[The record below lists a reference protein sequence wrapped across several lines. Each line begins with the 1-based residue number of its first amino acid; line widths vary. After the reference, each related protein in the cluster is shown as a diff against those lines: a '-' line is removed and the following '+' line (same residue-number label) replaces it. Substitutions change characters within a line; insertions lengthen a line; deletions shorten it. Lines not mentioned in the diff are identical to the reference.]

1 MIADRTRDILEGFLP
16 VNTVDMLMPLL
27 GIFIVVNV
35 LLGSAV
41 MLTYAERRLVAR
53 MQNRIGPN
61 RVGPFG
67 VLQGVADLLKLVTKE
82 DITPRA
88 ADRLVFLIAPIL
100 FFTPAIALFAVVPF
114 FDGWAVVDLDAGIVY
129 VIAVTSVSSLAA
141 FAAGWASNNK
151 YSLYGAVRGVAQLV
165 SYEVPLILAIT
176 SVVLLSGSLNLQE
189 ITEAQGIPFVIVQP
203 LGFLIMLV
211 AVTAELNRTP
221 FDINEAESEIVA
233 GFHTEYTG
241 TKFAL
246 IYGAEYVAA
255 LGWSAVIVTLFFAG
269 WKPDIGGLI
278 WFGLKTSIIVF
289 LFFWFRGTWPRVRID
304 QMLALAWK
312 LLFPLATV
320 NILVTAGEI
329 LAMQALFSLEPG
341 EALPVAALTII
352 AIINIVLTIGLLAM
366 LSRVRGLARFDSQL
380 AAPAGARV

>member
-1 MIADRTRDILEGFLP
+1 MIADLTRDILEGYLP
-16 VNTVDMLMPLL
+16 VDWVDILMPLL
-27 GIFIVVNV
+27 GLFIVVNV
-35 LLGSAV
+35 LLGSAF
-41 MLTYAERRLVAR
+41 MLTYAERRIVAR

-67 VLQGVADLLKLVTKE
+67 LLQGVADLMKLVLKE
-82 DITPRA
+82 DLTPRA

-100 FFTPAIALFAVVPF
+100 FFAPAIALFAVVPF
-114 FDGWAVVDLDAGIVY
+114 FDGWTVADLDAGIVY
-129 VIAVTSVSSLAA
+129 VIAVTSISSLAA

-165 SYEVPLILAIT
+165 SYEVPLILAVT
-176 SVVLLSGSLNLQE
+176 SVVVLAGSLNLQE
-189 ITEAQGIPFVIVQP
+189 IVEAQGIPFVLVQP
-203 LGFLIMLV
+203 LGFLIMLI

-269 WKPDIGGLI
+269 WKPDIGGII
-278 WFGLKTSIIVF
+278 WFGLKTSAIVF
-289 LFFWFRGTWPRVRID
+289 LFFWSGAHGRACASTRCWRWREAAFPPRDDQHPCHGWRGFGD
-304 QMLALAWK
+304 
-312 LLFPLATV
+312 
-320 NILVTAGEI
+320 AGAV
-329 LAMQALFSLEPG
+329 LTEPG
-341 EALPVAALTII
+341 EALPTAALAII
-352 AIINIVLTIGLLAM
+352 AAINIGLTVVTLALLG
-366 LSRVRGLARFDSQL
+366 RVPGLAKFDQQL
-380 AAPAGARV
+380 ATPAGAKV

>member
-1 MIADRTRDILEGFLP
+1 MIAELTRETLENYLSTGIVDII
-16 VNTVDMLMPLL
+16 MPLL
-27 GIFIVVNV
+27 GLFIVVNV

-41 MLTYAERRLVAR
+41 MLTYAERRIVAR

-67 VLQGVADLLKLVTKE
+67 LLQGVADLMKLVLKE
-82 DITPRA
+82 DLTPRA

-100 FFTPAIALFAVVPF
+100 FFAPAIALFAVVPF
-114 FDGWAVVDLDAGIVY
+114 FDGWTVADLDAGIVY
-129 VIAVTSVSSLAA
+129 VIAVTSISSLAA

-165 SYEVPLILAIT
+165 SYEVPLILAVT
-176 SVVLLSGSLNLQE
+176 SVVVLAGSLNLQE
-189 ITEAQGIPFVIVQP
+189 IVEAQGIPFVLVQP
-203 LGFLIMLV
+203 LGFLIMLI

-255 LGWSAVIVTLFFAG
+255 LGWSAVIVTLFFSG
-269 WKPDIGGLI
+269 WKPDLGGVI
-278 WFGLKTSIIVF
+278 WFGLKTSAIVF

-320 NILVTAGEI
+320 NILVTAGEV

-341 EALPVAALTII
+341 EALPTAALAVI
-352 AIINIVLTIGLLAM
+352 AVINIGLTVVVLAF
-366 LSRVRGLARFDSQL
+366 LSRVPGLAKFDQQL
-380 AAPAGARV
+380 AAPAEARA

>member
-1 MIADRTRDILEGFLP
+1 MIANLTRDILETFLP
-16 VNTVDMLMPLL
+16 VGMVDILMPLL
-27 GIFIVVNV
+27 GILIVVNV

-67 VLQGVADLLKLVTKE
+67 ALQGVADLLKLVIKE
-82 DITPRA
+82 DLTPRA

-100 FFTPAIALFAVVPF
+100 FFAPAIALFAVVPF
-114 FDGWAVVDLDAGIVY
+114 FDGWAVADLDAGIVY
-129 VIAVTSVSSLAA
+129 VIAVASVSSLAA

-151 YSLYGAVRGVAQLV
+151 YSLYGAMRGVAQLV
-165 SYEVPLILAIT
+165 SYEVPLILAVT
-176 SVVLLSGSLNLQE
+176 SVVLLAGSLSLQE
-189 ITEAQGIPFVIVQP
+189 IVEAQGIPFVLVQP
-203 LGFLIMLV
+203 LGFLIMLI

-233 GFHTEYTG
+233 GFHTEYSG

-269 WKPDIGGLI
+269 WKPDIGGIL
-278 WFGLKTSIIVF
+278 WFALKTSLIVF

-312 LLFPLATV
+312 LLFPLATI
-320 NILVTAGEI
+320 NILVTAGEV

-341 EALPVAALTII
+341 EALPAAAL
-352 AIINIVLTIGLLAM
+352 AIIGVINIGLTVGVLA
-366 LSRVRGLARFDSQL
+366 LLGRVPGLAKFDNQL
-380 AAPAGARV
+380 AAPAAARV

>member
-1 MIADRTRDILEGFLP
+1 MIADFTRDILEAYLP
-16 VNTVDMLMPLL
+16 VDFVNIAMPLL
-27 GIFIVVNV
+27 GVFAVVNV

-67 VLQGVADLLKLVTKE
+67 LLQGVADLLKLVVKE
-82 DITPRA
+82 DLTPRA

-100 FFTPAIALFAVVPF
+100 FFTPAIAVFAVIPF
-114 FDGWAVVDLDAGIVY
+114 FSGWAVADLDAGIVY
-129 VIAVTSVSSLAA
+129 VIAVTSVSSIAA
-141 FAAGWASNNK
+141 FAAGWSSNNK
-151 YSLYGAVRGVAQLV
+151 YSLYGAMRGVAQLV
-165 SYEVPLILAIT
+165 SYEVPLILAVT
-176 SVVLLSGSLNLQE
+176 SVILLSGSLNLQE
-189 ITEAQGIPFVIVQP
+189 IVEAQGIPFIFVQP
-203 LGFLIMLV
+203 LGFLIMLI

-221 FDINEAESEIVA
+221 FDVNEAESEIVA

-246 IYGAEYVAA
+246 IYGAEYVAV
-255 LGWSAVIVTLFFAG
+255 LGWSAVIVTLFLGG

-278 WFGLKTSIIVF
+278 WFGLKTSAIVF

-312 LLFPLATV
+312 LLFPVATV
-320 NILVTAGEI
+320 NILVTAAEV
-329 LAMQALFSLEPG
+329 LAMQAMFSLEPG
-341 EALPVAALTII
+341 EALPIAAL
-352 AIINIVLTIGLLAM
+352 AIIGVINIGITIVVLAL
-366 LSRVRGLARFDSQL
+366 LSRVPGLAKFDNQI
-380 AAPAGARV
+380 AAPAAAGV

>member
-1 MIADRTRDILEGFLP
+1 MIADLARDILENYLS
-16 VNTVDMLMPLL
+16 TDIVDILMPLL
-27 GIFIVVNV
+27 GLFIVVNV

-41 MLTYAERRLVAR
+41 MLTYAERRIVAR

-67 VLQGVADLLKLVTKE
+67 LLQGVADLLKLVLKE
-82 DITPRA
+82 DLTPRA

-100 FFTPAIALFAVVPF
+100 FFAPAIALFAVVPF
-114 FDGWAVVDLDAGIVY
+114 FDGWTVADLDAGIVY
-129 VIAVTSVSSLAA
+129 VIAVTSISSLAA

-151 YSLYGAVRGVAQLV
+151 YSLYGAMRGVAQLV
-165 SYEVPLILAIT
+165 SYEVPLILAVT

-189 ITEAQGIPFVIVQP
+189 IVEAQGIPFVLVQP
-203 LGFLIMLV
+203 LGFLIMLI

-269 WKPDIGGLI
+269 WKPDIGGII
-278 WFGLKTSIIVF
+278 WFGIKTSAIIF

-312 LLFPLATV
+312 LLFPLATI
-320 NILVTAGEI
+320 NILVTAGEV

-341 EALPVAALTII
+341 EALPVAALAII
-352 AIINIVLTIGLLAM
+352 AVINIGLTVVVLALLA
-366 LSRVRGLARFDSQL
+366 RVPGLAKFDQQL
-380 AAPAGARV
+380 AAPAGAKV